1 MYQGNKSANVHIG
14 GRLVA
19 KDRPRNKYMDKCS
32 AHGMERAEDDNTGEN
47 QTANF
52 SHTGDVQHDDGLHS
66 SDRQHESPEE
76 N

>member
-1 MYQGNKSANVHIG
+1 
-14 GRLVA
+14 
-19 KDRPRNKYMDKCS
+19 
-32 AHGMERAEDDNTGEN
+32 MERAEDDNTGEN

-76 N
+76 NEPKVVGDLES